1 MQTPTVPNC
10 LSGLRIAVT
19 KPPAEWFGG
28 VDFRFALDM
37 ADELRR
43 LGVDLL
49 EIDVAPLTNRDPAG
63 VAQALAALEAFQP
76 DLALALPNAGY
87 AIVCRDLAGN
97 NLFWDLA
104 AIPTALIWDHGVLQF
119 ASVLLDPPENAAE
132 SSEGCLARLKRGL
145 DHPLILHYSPDQGHT
160 ALMGELGI
168 LDPRQVRGFTQGAF
182 PVYVS
187 HGHSHATEI
196 PTLQPRLAFA
206 GNLYAG
212 RLARLPYRAHP
223 ALARIETRLR
233 ETKLRNIAGDLW
245 NPLRAELAL
254 LDEPTRMA
262 LSLTPDSSFF
272 WKFAADEIGIA
283 GNTEGR
289 LRVLTSLKQEVV
301 FYGNFMEP
309 EIAGQLQEQYGVSP
323 RANLD
328 CLTELPALYRNC
340 EILVD
345 VINTGYL
352 SGISPKI
359 TSCFASGGFALCDY
373 KDDFHAALGDL
384 ADAVMYHSL
393 DQLHEKI
400 DHYLTNPNRRWE
412 VARALQHEVFN
423 RFTFSALSRRI
434 LVDEPA
440 WRVAAALARSQR
452 ATPFSPRSRIVQPRR
467 IAAADMNRIQS
478 LLPGMEPALLP
489 LPDADL
495 HGQRP
500 TLPVSEPVLDGNESR
515 YLNQCVR
522 SGWISSAGQ
531 FVRDF
536 EREFARQADCE
547 FGVACSSGTTA
558 LHLATATLGLGPGDE
573 VILPTFTM
581 VATASAVAYTAAAP
595 VLVDAECETWNI
607 DPSRIEAAIT
617 PRTRAIIAVHTYGHP
632 APMDPIMEIARRH
645 NLTVIEDAAE
655 AHGAEYHGRR
665 AGSLGHLA
673 CFSFYAN
680 KIVTTGEGGMLTTND
695 PEIAR
700 VARRLRDHAFSD
712 ERHFWHKYRG
722 FNYRM
727 TNLQAA
733 VGLAQTERLD
743 EFVGAR
749 RENAQI
755 YRQLL
760 ESIPGLQLPRE
771 LPGVKSVFWMFG
783 LLVHPE
789 FHATRDE
796 LREHLAARGIETRT
810 FFIPI
815 HLQPVYYRDYAGT
828 RFPAAELLCQRG
840 LYLPSSSRLTRAEI
854 ERVAGAVVAASSKGA
869 GAPV

>member
-1 MQTPTVPNC
+1 METPIVPNC
-10 LSGLRIAVT
+10 LGGLRIAVT

-43 LGVDLL
+43 LGATLL
-49 EIDVAPLTNRDPAG
+49 EIDVAPLIGRDPARI
-63 VAQALAALEAFQP
+63 AEALAALKVFQP

-87 AIVCRDLAGN
+87 ATICRDLAGN

-104 AIPTALIWDHGVLQF
+104 SIPTALIWDHGILQF
-119 ASVLLDPPENAAE
+119 ASLLLDPPENTAE

-145 DHPLILHYSPDQGHT
+145 DHPLILHYSPDRTHT
-160 ALMGELGI
+160 AVMGELGI

-182 PVYVS
+182 PGYVR
-187 HGHSHATEI
+187 HGRAYAVES

-212 RLARLPYRAHP
+212 RLANLPYRADP
-223 ALARIETRLR
+223 TLAGIETRLR
-233 ETKLRNIAGDLW
+233 ETKRHNIAANLW
-245 NPLRAELAL
+245 DPLCAELAQ
-254 LDEPTRMA
+254 LDEPTRTA

-272 WKFAADEIGIA
+272 WKFAADEIGIT

-373 KDDFHAALGDL
+373 KEDFHAALGDL
-384 ADAVMYHSL
+384 ADAVMYHSI
-393 DQLHEKI
+393 DRLHEKL
-400 DHYLTNPNRRWE
+400 DYYFTHPNRRRE
-412 VARALQHEVFN
+412 VARALQHEVFT
-423 RFTFSALSRRI
+423 RFTFSVLCRRI

-440 WRVAAALARSQR
+440 WRVAAALARSR
-452 ATPFSPRSRIVQPRR
+452 RTTPVSPTSRIVQPRVM
-467 IAAADMNRIQS
+467 ATADMNRIQS

-489 LPDADL
+489 LPDAHL

-500 TLPVSEPVLDGNESR
+500 TLPVSEPTLDGNESR
-515 YLNQCVR
+515 YLNQCIE
-522 SGWISSAGQ
+522 SGWISSAGN

-536 EREFARQADCE
+536 EREFARQAECE

-581 VATASAVAYTAAAP
+581 VATASAVAYTGASP
-595 VLVDAECETWNI
+595 VLVDSECETWNI

-617 PRTRAIIAVHTYGHP
+617 HRTRAIIAVHTYGHP

-645 NLTVIEDAAE
+645 NLMVIEDAAE

-665 AGSLGHLA
+665 TGSLGHLA

-712 ERHFWHKYRG
+712 ERHFWHKYKG
-722 FNYRM
+722 FSYRM

-733 VGLAQTERLD
+733 VGLAQTERLG
-743 EFVGAR
+743 EFVKAR
-749 RENAQI
+749 RKNALL

-760 ESIPGLQLPRE
+760 EPVPGLQLPRE
-771 LPGVKSVFWMFG
+771 LPGVKNVFWMFG

-789 FHATRDE
+789 FGATRDQ

-810 FFIPI
+810 FFIPV

-828 RFPAAELLCQRG
+828 PFPAAELLCQRG
-840 LYLPSSSRLTRAEI
+840 MYLPSSSRLTRAEI
-854 ERVAGAVVAASSKGA
+854 QRVAVAVAAAPPKGTA
-869 GAPV
+869 VSV

>member
-1 MQTPTVPNC
+1 METATAPNC
-10 LSGLRIAVT
+10 LGGLRIAVT

-28 VDFRFALDM
+28 VDLRFALDM

-43 LGVDLL
+43 LGANLL
-49 EIDVAPLTNRDPAG
+49 EIDVAPLLSRDPAPL
-63 VAQALAALEAFQP
+63 AQALAALEAFQP

-87 AIVCRDLAGN
+87 AAVCRDLAGN

-104 AIPTALIWDHGVLQF
+104 AIPTALIWDHGILQF
-119 ASVLLDPPENAAE
+119 ASLLLEPSENAAE

-145 DHPLILHYSPDQGHT
+145 DHPLILHYSPDRTHT
-160 ALMGELGI
+160 AVMGELGI
-168 LDPRQVRGFTQGAF
+168 LDPRQVRGFIQGAF
-182 PVYVS
+182 PVYVR
-187 HGHSHATEI
+187 HGRAHAAGSS
-196 PTLQPRLAFA
+196 TLQPRLAFA
-206 GNLYAG
+206 GNLHAG
-212 RLARLPYRAHP
+212 RLASLPYGAHP
-223 ALARIETRLR
+223 TLARIEARLR
-233 ETKLRNIAGDLW
+233 EIKLHNIAANLW
-245 NPLRAELAL
+245 DPLCAELAQ
-254 LDEPTRMA
+254 LDEATRAA

-272 WKFAADEIGIA
+272 WKFAADEIGIR

-289 LRVLTSLKQEVV
+289 LRVLTSLKPEVE
-301 FYGNFMEP
+301 FYGNFTEP

-328 CLTELPALYRNC
+328 CVTELPALYRNC

-352 SGISPKI
+352 SAISPKI

-373 KDDFHAALGDL
+373 KEDFHAALGDL

-393 DQLHEKI
+393 DQLQEKI
-400 DHYLTNPNRRWE
+400 DYYLTNPDRRRE
-412 VARALQHEVFN
+412 IARALQDEVFT
-423 RFTFSALSRRI
+423 RFTFSALCRRI

-440 WRVAAALARSQR
+440 WRVAAALARSER
-452 ATPFSPRSRIVQPRR
+452 TTPAAARSRIVQPRV
-467 IAAADMNRIQS
+467 IAAADMERIQS

-489 LPDADL
+489 LPGADL

-500 TLPVSEPVLDGNESR
+500 TLPVSEPILDGNESR
-515 YLNQCVR
+515 YLNQCVQ
-522 SGWISSAGQ
+522 SGWISSAGNL
-531 FVRDF
+531 VRDF
-536 EREFARQADCE
+536 EREFARQAESE

-581 VATASAVAYTAAAP
+581 VATASAVAYTGATP
-595 VLVDAECETWNI
+595 VLADSECETWNI
-607 DPSRIEAAIT
+607 DPARIEAAIT

-632 APMDPIMEIARRH
+632 APMDPILEIARRH

-665 AGSLGHLA
+665 AGSLGRLA

-722 FNYRM
+722 FSYRM
-727 TNLQAA
+727 TSLQAA

-743 EFVGAR
+743 EFVSAR
-749 RENAQI
+749 RENARI
-755 YRQLL
+755 YRELL

-789 FHATRDE
+789 FGATRDQ
-796 LREHLAARGIETRT
+796 LRQHLAARGIETRT
-810 FFIPI
+810 FFIPV

-840 LYLPSSSRLTRAEI
+840 MYLPSSSRLSRAEI
-854 ERVAGAVVAASSKGA
+854 ARVAGAVAGASPKGTAAS
-869 GAPV
+869 V